1 LVGRRGLF
9 LVLESFSF
17 VFLSF
22 LTNTDSSCSKVR
34 TTNWI
39 ITLHLPIPGGLRR
52 GSIKKTVQI
61 AFQRLFEATF
71 GKRQFTAWLTR
82 RAYMHTQ

>member
-1 LVGRRGLF
+1 
-9 LVLESFSF
+9 
-17 VFLSF
+17 
-22 LTNTDSSCSKVR
+22 VR